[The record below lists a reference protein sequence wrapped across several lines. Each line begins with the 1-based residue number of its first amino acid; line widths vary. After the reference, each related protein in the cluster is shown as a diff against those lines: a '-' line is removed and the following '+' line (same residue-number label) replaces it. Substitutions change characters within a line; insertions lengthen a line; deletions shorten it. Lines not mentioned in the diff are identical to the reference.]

1 MENSKKS
8 ILERLYL
15 VRALLSKISENKDK
29 MAEVEKL
36 RAKCKES
43 EFVSSIKRS
52 NNNNNSN
59 SSNKS
64 SAKNYA
70 ADLYKEKI
78 KLERLEKECKELDD
92 REKKIN
98 QEIRSIEASMSV
110 PYDATG
116 HIIASVISLAVTF
129 GVVFLLFKW
138 WINTHYSFWVGLL
151 LFPVLLISIVWD
163 WGMIRF
169 TGKKSHDDDLV
180 QNQRKLDN
188 FLKERETIK
197 LQKSDNIKIQ
207 DDIRE
212 KLKEIQAKIADE
224 KQKIKLSEEKQ
235 KGIEED
241 LIAKEYIEFYETKKQ
256 RLKEYD
262 QLQITILNESEV
274 IFDQLKKLDIDE
286 RDWAILDL
294 VIYELET
301 NRADNIKEALQ
312 QADIYIRHNE
322 MKQAMQSATMTICS
336 SIKEQAV
343 TLQKS
348 IENSL
353 EQLRSDVSGLHS
365 GISELN
371 IGISELNQ
379 TNNGLSAKFDEII
392 DAQKLNNSLLNK
404 ANVSSERLAYD
415 VRRMKEVQYAEHHGN
430 KYY

>member
-59 SSNKS
+59 L
-64 SAKNYA
+64 KNYA

-78 KLERLEKECKELDD
+78 ELERLEKECKELDD

-98 QEIRSIEASMSV
+98 QEIRSVEASMSV
-110 PYDATG
+110 PYDATFN
-116 HIIASVISLAVTF
+116 IIMSVISFAVTF

-163 WGMIRF
+163 VIVIS
-169 TGKKSHDDDLV
+169 TCNKKTHDNGLV
-180 QNQRKLDN
+180 IKQRKLDN

-197 LQKSDNIKIQ
+197 LQKFDNIKIQ

-224 KQKIKLSEEKQ
+224 KQKTKLSEEKQ
-235 KGIEED
+235 KQIEED
-241 LIAKEYIEFYETKKQ
+241 LIAKEYTEFYETKKQ
-256 RLKEYD
+256 KLKEYD
-262 QLQITILNESEV
+262 QSQITILNESEV

-286 RDWAILDL
+286 RDWAMLDL

-301 NRADNIKEALQ
+301 GRADNVKEALQ
-312 QADIYIRHNE
+312 QADLYIRHNE
-322 MKQAMQSATMTICS
+322 MKQAMQSATMMICS

-353 EQLRSDVSGLHS
+353 AQLRSDVSGLHS

-379 TNNGLSAKFDEII
+379 SNNELSAKFDEII

-404 ANVSSERLAYD
+404 ANVSSERLADD
-415 VRRMKEVQYAEHHGN
+415 VRRMKEVQRAEHFGN
-430 KYY
+430 KYYY